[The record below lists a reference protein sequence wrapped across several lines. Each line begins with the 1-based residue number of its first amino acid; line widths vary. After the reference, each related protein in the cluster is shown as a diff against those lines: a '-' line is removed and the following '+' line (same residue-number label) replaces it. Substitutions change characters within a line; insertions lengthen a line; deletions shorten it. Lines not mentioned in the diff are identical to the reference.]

1 MKLLKYLRIS
11 TVLPVLFASLLVF
24 QSCSTFNYKT
34 YVEQKDA
41 DDPEPNYD
49 LTLNPDF
56 QEYTSYMFIGN
67 RIENFGTYF
76 NTFFNARENYDEAYD
91 DYVARVLANY
101 SERLDSIYAA
111 PSLSQESKD
120 KFNKA
125 LEKASKVIQYH
136 KSSAFMD
143 QAVLLIGKSYFYLG
157 DYLKA
162 ERKFSEFISKLSK
175 SAYIE
180 EALLFLA
187 RTQLRLGNNEP
198 ALARLNDLI
207 ANSKDKAVVAAAYQ
221 SLAEYYI
228 NLKDYESSIKNY
240 SKSIEYSNDNEFKAQ
255 MQFLIAS
262 VNARQ
267 SAAKGAAE
275 FLKVLNYSTTF
286 ELEFLARHNYVKNLI
301 LSNNLTS
308 IIKLID
314 QLDIDYK
321 DNPEYLPDISYLRA
335 MYYEQK
341 KNYKEAVK
349 HYKEVIVSYP
359 KSVASSD
366 ASYILGDYYENEKG
380 DYLTALWYYR
390 YSGEENASGHYKE
403 EAAGKLKIYSK
414 YFELRSVIA
423 GVQINTGYDTTFLQ
437 QLKPEL
443 KQKQEGIE
451 NFENPNKGKGDLGP
465 GGLSSDSSHNTQQD
479 SLGKTSY
486 SSVDS
491 LALRAEKVAK
501 AKFELAELFI
511 FDISKPDSAEKYLK
525 ESYDESADRDFKCK
539 VLYALADLY
548 RNTNRTDKYEAALK
562 EIIADYPVNPVAN
575 ECRKLL
581 NIPVEEEIL
590 QSSDDS
596 IYFYA
601 EKQFTDS
608 RYSEAL
614 DAFRV
619 ISENY
624 SASLHASKANYAI
637 GWIYENVLSKPDSA
651 FIYYS
656 KIGQDAPSIEL
667 YSKIYGKITEY
678 KNSLAGNKDS
688 LGTQDS
694 LTVKDSTGIIDT
706 SWIKIQDLDKQPVQQ
721 DNGELQP
728 EQKKQDLPEKNLDM
742 KKEGEEK
749 PEDPT
754 KNK

>member
-1 MKLLKYLRIS
+1 MNLLKYFRIS
-11 TVLPVLFASLLVF
+11 AIIPILFTSLLVF
-24 QSCSTFNYKT
+24 QSCSTFMYKT
-34 YVEQKDA
+34 YVEQKDKDI
-41 DDPEPNYD
+41 DDPEPNYEI
-49 LTLNPDF
+49 TLNQSF

-76 NTFFNARENYDEAYD
+76 NTFFNAKENYDEAYE
-91 DYVARVLANY
+91 DYVTRVLANY
-101 SERLDSIYAA
+101 SERLDSIYIA

-125 LEKASKVIQYH
+125 IEKASKVIQYH

-175 SAYIE
+175 STYID
-180 EALLFLA
+180 EALLFHA

-207 ANSKDKAVVAAAYQ
+207 ANSKDKAIVAAAYQ
-221 SLAEYYI
+221 SLAEHYI

-240 SKSIEYSNDNEFKAQ
+240 NKSIEYSNDNEFKAQ

-262 VNARQ
+262 VTARQ
-267 SAAKGAAE
+267 NQAKGAAE
-275 FLKVLNYSTTF
+275 FLKVLNYSASF
-286 ELEFLARHNYVKNLI
+286 ELEFLARYNYVKNLI
-301 LSNNLTS
+301 ISNNLS
-308 IIKLID
+308 GVIKLVD

-335 MYYEQK
+335 MYYGEK

-349 HYKEVIVSYP
+349 HYKEVIIKYP

-366 ASYILGDYYENEKG
+366 ASYILGDYYENQKG
-380 DYLTALWYYR
+380 DYITALWYYR
-390 YSGEENASGHYKE
+390 YSGDENANGHYKE
-403 EAAGKLKIYSK
+403 AAAGKLKIYTK
-414 YFELRSVIA
+414 YFDLRSVIA
-423 GVQINTGYDTTFLQ
+423 GVQINTAYDTTFLR
-437 QLKPEL
+437 QLKPDL
-443 KQKQEGIE
+443 KQEGIQNIE
-451 NFENPNKGKGDLGP
+451 NENKGKGDMGP
-465 GGLSSDSSHNTQQD
+465 GGFSSDSSHNTQQD
-479 SLGKTSY
+479 SSGKFT

-491 LALRAEKVAK
+491 LSVKAEKIAK

-525 ESYDESADRDFKCK
+525 ESYEESAEKDFKCK

-548 RNTNRTDKYEAALK
+548 RNTNRMDKYEAALR
-562 EIIADYPVNPVAN
+562 EIIAAYPANPVAN
-575 ECRKLL
+575 ECRRLL
-581 NIPVEEEIL
+581 NIPVEEEII

-601 EKQFTDS
+601 EKQFSES
-608 RYSEAL
+608 RYNEAL
-614 DAFRV
+614 DAFKV

-624 SASLHASKANYAI
+624 SASAHAPKANYAI
-637 GWIYENVLSKPDSA
+637 GWIYENVMAKPDSA

-656 KIGQDAPSIEL
+656 KIGQEASSTEL
-667 YSKIYGKITEY
+667 YSKVINKITEY

-688 LGTQDS
+688 LGVNDS
-694 LTVKDSTGIIDT
+694 LGIKDT
-706 SWIKIQDLDKQPVQQ
+706 SGVSDSNWIKIKEKEGQPVQQ
-721 DNGELQP
+721 DNGEMQP
-728 EQKKQDLPEKNLDM
+728 EQKKQDLPNKNLDM
-742 KKEGEEK
+742 NKEGEEK
-749 PEDPT
+749 KTVDPSN
-754 KNK
+754 NK